1 MTEIIYIFSLAD
13 IVSTLTAFSLTISEV
28 AHAIRG
34 IFGGGGGLTVF
45 GSFPA
50 KDKRALKNWFKK
62 LPEALKTIAG
72 KAVEAFSTIIG
83 SVFDSI
89 FLF

>member
-1 MTEIIYIFSLAD
+1 MIKIIYIFSLAG

-28 AHAIRG
+28 PHAIRG
-34 IFGGGGGLTVF
+34 IF